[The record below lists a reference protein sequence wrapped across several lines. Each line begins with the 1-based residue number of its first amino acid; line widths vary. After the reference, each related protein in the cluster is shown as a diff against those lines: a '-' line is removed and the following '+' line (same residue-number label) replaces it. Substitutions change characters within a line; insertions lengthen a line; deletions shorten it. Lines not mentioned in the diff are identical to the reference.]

1 MKHFNRM
8 QSALHLLLLAS
19 LLSAVNLAGAQLP
32 ITRRQFQD
40 ILARRC
46 ERRGADRFCR
56 IAEHYRSR
64 TADHAPREREH
75 TSQWQT
81 IVARAPVASGCAR
94 NTAQREVSPAVHEG
108 KTPPVRTAVRT
119 RRYSEPYRYAAP
131 RIRRPDL
138 ALLSPQPA
146 PDCEFNR
153 SDLRTVD
160 PVEWARL
167 KTEYERQCYQD
178 AERAARDRLALL
190 QTSSTCEIEPVRQRS
205 SVRRPS
211 AQPR

>member
-1 MKHFNRM
+1 MAIVGAALCPQDSCEFA
-8 QSALHLLLLAS
+8 SARLRSDSLKSLAPKLLTVCVVLCSMLLA
-19 LLSAVNLAGAQLP
+19 
-32 ITRRQFQD
+32 
-40 ILARRC
+40 
-46 ERRGADRFCR
+46 
-56 IAEHYRSR
+56 
-64 TADHAPREREH
+64 
-75 TSQWQT
+75 
-81 IVARAPVASGCAR
+81 GCAR
-94 NTAQREVSPAVHEG
+94 NTAQREVSPVLHEG
-108 KTPPVRTAVRT
+108 KAPATRTAVRT

-153 SDLRTVD
+153 SDLKTVD

-178 AERAARDRLALL
+178 AEKAARDRLALL
-190 QTSSTCEIEPVRQRS
+190 QTASTCEIEPAPQRS
-205 SVRRPS
+205 PVRRPS